1 MNRYLSQ
8 KSKAIQQL
16 RAAKDLYSYIDAVRY
31 AYGLAVR
38 YRNTTLAGLIKE
50 SNANERLLN
59 LCIKG
64 KILVSYDD
72 DNSYFFDKEKAIS
85 LQEYISE
92 HSTK

>member
-8 KSKAIQQL
+8 KSKAIQRL
-16 RAAKDLYSYIDAVRY
+16 CTAKDLYGYIDAVRY
-31 AYGLAVR
+31 AYGLSVR

-64 KILVSYDD
+64 KILVSYDNN
-72 DNSYFFDKEKAIS
+72 NSYFFDKAKAES
-85 LQEYISE
+85 LQQYILE
-92 HSTK
+92 HQN